1 MGNLDNPTANQIA
14 LERAIYQKGFGDG
27 FTASKKEIPT
37 ERCQKCGAWK
47 KRTADFDSIAQA
59 ICWMCSYNQKY
70 PYSE

>member
-47 KRTADFDSIAQA
+47 KWTARNWRINPSP
-59 ICWMCSYNQKY
+59 N
-70 PYSE
+70 